1 MWGPNVNTIL
11 KIIFIL
17 VLILIMM
24 NELRLYGGLVGRPHE
39 YAPLQTPSTTPTQR
53 ATVVGIGIDFEQFY
67 IFVVL

>member
-1 MWGPNVNTIL
+1 
-11 KIIFIL
+11 
-17 VLILIMM
+17 MM

-39 YAPLQTPSTTPTQR
+39 YAPPQTPSTTPTQR

>member
-1 MWGPNVNTIL
+1 MWIVEPSIYMNIIL

-39 YAPLQTPSTTPTQR
+39 YAPLNDSHTKGNSSWNQH
-53 ATVVGIGIDFEQFY
+53 
-67 IFVVL
+67 

>member
-1 MWGPNVNTIL
+1 MWGPNVNTSL
-11 KIIFIL
+11 KTIVDL

-24 NELRLYGGLVGRPHE
+24 NELRLYGGLVGCPHE
-39 YAPLQTPSTTPTQR
+39 YAPPQTPSTTPTQR